1 MAFTASILGTP
12 RLFRLT
18 AAPGAVET
26 KAMATDAGAEGS
38 VASVGPGE
46 DKKRGTAGRVLP
58 LFPLGRGHRSRARR
72 QRSSFIH
79 SVSTSTSNFSGDETV
94 ALASVSSLNGS
105 KI

>member
-1 MAFTASILGTP
+1 
-12 RLFRLT
+12 
-18 AAPGAVET
+18 
-26 KAMATDAGAEGS
+26 MATDAGAEGS